1 MHVVVASQSCGSL
14 TLSEEGGGGGPQQN
28 FGQKRYHFIPIIG
41 KCNPF
46 QMVVYVLSFKY
57 Q

>member
-14 TLSEEGGGGGPQQN
+14 TLSEEGGGGPQQN

-46 QMVVYVLSFKY
+46 QMVVYVLSFKF